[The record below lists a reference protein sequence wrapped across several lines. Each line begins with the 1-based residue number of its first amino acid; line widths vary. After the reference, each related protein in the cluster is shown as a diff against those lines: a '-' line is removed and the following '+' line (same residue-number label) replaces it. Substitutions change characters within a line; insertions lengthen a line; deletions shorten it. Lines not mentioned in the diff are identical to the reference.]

1 MMFKCLVSCR
11 TIYNILLMENER
23 VKNFTEE
30 AEGIILEKFAD
41 PLNNMSFFLSR
52 FTDKIIPTR

>member
-1 MMFKCLVSCR
+1 MFKCLVSCR
-11 TIYNILLMENER
+11 TSYNILLMENER
-23 VKNFTEE
+23 VKIFTEE